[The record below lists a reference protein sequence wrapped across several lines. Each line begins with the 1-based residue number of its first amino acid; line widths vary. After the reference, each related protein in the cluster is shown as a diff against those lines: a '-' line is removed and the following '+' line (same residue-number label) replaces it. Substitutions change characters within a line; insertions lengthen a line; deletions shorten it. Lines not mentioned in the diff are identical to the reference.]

1 MRIIPLIAL
10 FFLSIN
16 GFGCASDPAPL
27 KPLIILDAGHGGHD
41 EGTAVQMLQEK
52 RIALMCSLM
61 VRNFLDE
68 MGYRV
73 ILTRTKDVYLS
84 LPRRVSI
91 ANSNRGSC
99 FVSVHFN
106 AASNVAAKGI
116 EVFYCDNKEPKRT
129 RASQKLA
136 NCILYHVIDET
147 SAKSRGVK
155 KANHHVTR
163 ETQMPAVLVEGG
175 FLTNR
180 EERIQL
186 KTKTYIEKIARGI
199 AEGVDKFMKS

>member
-1 MRIIPLIAL
+1 MRIL
-10 FFLSIN
+10 FVIIGFILSAS
-16 GFGCASDPAPL
+16 GFADTPDPAL
-27 KPLIILDAGHGGHD
+27 VKTLIILDAGHGGHD

-91 ANSNRGSC
+91 ANSNRGAC
-99 FVSVHFN
+99 FVSIHFN
-106 AASNVAAKGI
+106 AASNAAAKGI
-116 EVFYCDNKEPKRT
+116 EVFYCDNREQKRT

-147 SAKSRGVK
+147 NAKSRGVK
-155 KANHHVTR
+155 KGNHHVTR

-180 EERIQL
+180 EERVQL
-186 KTKTYIEKIARGI
+186 KTKIYIEKIARGI
-199 AEGVDKFMKS
+199 AEGIDKFMKS